1 MQDFLLI
8 SGVIMVPSIVL
19 FAYFKLKSIKREQI
33 KNSCGKKE
41 CPVGYLRSKDNIK
54 K

>member
-19 FAYFKLKSIKREQI
+19 FAYFKLKSIKRERI

-41 CPVGYLRSKDNIK
+41 CPVGYIQSKDSLK
-54 K
+54 E